1 MCALKLVR
9 LPSIR
14 FSCVSPPLSAVHAVP
29 HSDTNTNKGS
39 LLCVNGEPVS
49 SMRQRLLRGLTQKPQ
64 SPWRT
69 DQLQCTSTPASLT
82 HKSELTSACQPR
94 WKIYL
99 SCLFLWLTIFFPLS
113 PISRY
118 VRKGEAGDEEAQRS
132 GGQAERWDSSQGPWT
147 DSKKWGHR
155 SSKETQKLGALMR
168 RGCFF
173 SSCVNY
179 KEFRYFLY
187 LKYKRGLVRSRWA
200 ANVLAQYWADTYLLP
215 VFYCLKK
222 GKKVQG

>member
-1 MCALKLVR
+1 MCAPKLVR

-14 FSCVSPPLSAVHAVP
+14 FSCVCPPLSLCCVP

-49 SMRQRLLRGLTQKPQ
+49 SLRQRLLRGLTQRPQ

-99 SCLFLWLTIFFPLS
+99 SCLFLWLIIFPPLS

-147 DSKKWGHR
+147 DSKKRGHR
-155 SSKETQKLGALMR
+155 SSKDTKTRCLNEKRL
-168 RGCFF
+168 FF
-173 SSCVNY
+173 
-179 KEFRYFLY
+179 FFLCE
-187 LKYKRGLVRSRWA
+187 L
-200 ANVLAQYWADTYLLP
+200 
-215 VFYCLKK
+215 
-222 GKKVQG
+222 